1 MRIGMMVDMYK
12 PHISGVTHYVSL
24 NKRALEAAGHEVE
37 VFTFGGE
44 GTVDDEPGIAPQP
57 RRARRRIGFLS
68 GLPLQPCGAAAIAA
82 DGHRPRAPSL
92 L

>member
-37 VFTFGGE
+37 VFTFGGRVVE
-44 GTVDDEPGIAPQP
+44 DGPGVHRSGHARGRIRVLPGI
-57 RRARRRIGFLS
+57 S
-68 GLPLQPCGAAAIAA
+68 HHGAARLQQMELV
-82 DGHRPRAPSL
+82 HVHHPF
-92 L
+92 